1 MNVLIL
7 FLYYEIFLIH
17 IQDQINDFLFQ
28 EVVLL
33 EELIDYL
40 NQNAKYK
47 DNKLMKFFINYLLE
61 VLFHEYDF
69 VNLYLIVE
77 YDHSH
82 VQDQHFVSKQI
93 LNSRNKK

>member
-47 DNKLMKFFINYLLE
+47 DNKLMKLFINYLLE

-77 YDHSH
+77 YDHSL